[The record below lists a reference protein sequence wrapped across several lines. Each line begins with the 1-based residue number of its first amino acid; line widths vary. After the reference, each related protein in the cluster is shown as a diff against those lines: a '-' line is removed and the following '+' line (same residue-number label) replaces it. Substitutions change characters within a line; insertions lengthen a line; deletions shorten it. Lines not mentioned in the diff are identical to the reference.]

1 MTTPLVRHSSVPPES
16 PGWAAHAKR
25 ALDWPFLAPG
35 IAAVWGMAA
44 LAVWGVLPASALAG
58 WVQEGALVESAT
70 LVLYGVALLAL
81 CGPGRAVGD
90 WRTRA
95 ALGIVVCVM
104 MAREM
109 DLHLRFTGMSV
120 LKLSFYLGAAPP
132 WQKIAAGSVL
142 FALSVPTAWLLLRHG
157 ASTLRRLRP
166 PQGPAVTV
174 ATLVVV
180 LLVAKVL
187 DRSTGLIVDSGLA
200 VPMTARWLVQ
210 WMEEVLE
217 AGVPVLIMVGLLQQ
231 RYGHAASGAGR
242 GVARPRGSRHKAP
255 GEST

>member
-1 MTTPLVRHSSVPPES
+1 MTIPLVRHSSVPPES

-25 ALDWPFLAPG
+25 ALDWPFLSPG
-35 IAAVWGMAA
+35 IAAVWGMVA
-44 LAVWGVLPASALAG
+44 LTIWGVLPASALAG
-58 WVQEGALVESAT
+58 WAREGALVESAT

-132 WQKIAAGSVL
+132 WQKVAAGSVL
-142 FALSVPTAWLLLRHG
+142 IALSVPMAWLLLRHG
-157 ASTLRRLRP
+157 ASTLRRLSP

-180 LLVAKVL
+180 
-187 DRSTGLIVDSGLA
+187 DRSTGLILDSGLA
-200 VPMTARWLVQ
+200 VPTTARWLVQ

-217 AGVPVLIMVGLLQQ
+217 SGVPLLLTVGLLQQ
-231 RYGHAASGAGR
+231 RYGHAVSGGR
-242 GVARPRGSRHKAP
+242 ARGIETA
-255 GEST
+255 